1 MYIRKIA
8 ITLDFTINKLKLAIV
23 PVKDTKNVFESLT
36 QDSLGNEQE
45 RILVMIQAA
54 MFLCAD
60 FHFSLT
66 RFAVPMQFQFR
77 RNVKIA

>member
-8 ITLDFTINKLKLAIV
+8 ITLGLTINKLKLAIV
-23 PVKDTKNVFESLT
+23 PVKDAKNVFESRS

-54 MFLCAD
+54 MFLCA
-60 FHFSLT
+60 SLALFEKA
-66 RFAVPMQFQFR
+66 RSR
-77 RNVKIA
+77 RLSI

>member
-1 MYIRKIA
+1 M
-8 ITLDFTINKLKLAIV
+8 
-23 PVKDTKNVFESLT
+23 SLSA

-60 FHFSLT
+60 FHFSLMQ
-66 RFAVPMQFQFR
+66 FAVPIQFQFR

>member
-1 MYIRKIA
+1 MSSSA
-8 ITLDFTINKLKLAIV
+8 
-23 PVKDTKNVFESLT
+23 

-60 FHFSLT
+60 FHFSLM